1 MLLAFDV
8 GNTNIVLGAFQEREL
23 IQSWRIETDNG
34 KTADEFGMLIHQFF
48 EYDNLNPKDV
58 GDIIISTVVPSIKPL
73 LVVNSVPLSIG
84 AKFSSV

>member
-8 GNTNIVLGAFQEREL
+8 GNTHTEVGAFKEGNL

-58 GDIIISTVVPSIKPL
+58 GDIIISTVVTSL
-73 LVVNSVPLSIG
+73 
-84 AKFSSV
+84 